1 MYAPKPMRPLWPPP
15 IKRDKPPQVGHTD
28 DARRQPRIPLT
39 HHEILALAEPFTR
52 RGRHVDL
59 AGSDRLARRIL
70 FKPTGY
76 PDTPD
81 APGGLTET
89 LVLENPGRQHFR
101 LTRTLTDAAGRVATL
116 RTDGPHP
123 EALVEQ
129 VDAVDPRRH
138 FPTLGGVRVA
148 RSYRIETEPGA
159 DGNADGT
166 RRLVFLR
173 ASTDLDGI
181 EIELDAQV
189 GHGMPAEIRLLP
201 APQRTI
207 RPPEDLLAVLGWAW
221 RSLRPFDKGWRAHL
235 RIPAAEPARTPDVEA
250 KLARTLEHLVAT
262 LRAPPIDFHRTWL
275 RQRWS
280 ALARRT
286 LGLMTIAGLV
296 VIGPGILMFGAP
308 EGSALRLLSFV
319 MPALLILGLIARHE
333 APSMKITPLPRPLPE
348 DAWEAMCRDA
358 RDGLSADLDRSAS
371 VVSQDCHS

>member
-15 IKRDKPPQVGHTD
+15 IKRDKPPKPRDTGD
-28 DARRQPRIPLT
+28 ERRQPRIPLT

-59 AGSDRLARRIL
+59 AGSDRLARRIR
-70 FKPTGY
+70 FKPTEY
-76 PDTPD
+76 SATSDN
-81 APGGLTET
+81 PGGLTET

-101 LTRTLTDAAGRVATL
+101 LIRTLTDAAGRVAIL
-116 RTDGPHP
+116 RSDGPDP
-123 EALVEQ
+123 QALIERI
-129 VDAVDPRRH
+129 DSVDPRRH

-159 DGNADGT
+159 DGNGDGSS
-166 RRLVFLR
+166 RLVFLR

-181 EIELDAQV
+181 GIELDAQV

-201 APQRTI
+201 TPQRTL

-221 RSLRPFDKGWRAHL
+221 RSLRPFEAGWRAHL

-262 LRAPPIDFHRTWL
+262 LGSPPADFHRTWL
-275 RQRWS
+275 RQRWF

-286 LGLMTIAGLV
+286 LGFLTIASLLA
-296 VIGPGILMFGAP
+296 IGPGILLFGAP
-308 EGSALRLLSFV
+308 EGSPLRLLSFV
-319 MPALLILGLIARHE
+319 MPALLILVLIARHE
-333 APSMKITPLPRPLPE
+333 APSMKITPLPRPLPA
-348 DAWEAMCRDA
+348 DAWDVMCRDA
-358 RDGLSADLDRSAS
+358 RDDLFADLD
-371 VVSQDCHS
+371 Q

>member
-15 IKRDKPPQVGHTD
+15 VKRNKPPKVGRTE
-28 DARRQPRIPLT
+28 DARRQPKIPLT

-81 APGGLTET
+81 VPGGLTET
-89 LVLENPGRQHFR
+89 LVLESHGRRHYG
-101 LTRTLTDAAGRVATL
+101 LIRTLIDAAGRVATL
-116 RTDGPHP
+116 RSDGPDP
-123 EALVEQ
+123 EALIEQ

-138 FPTLGGVRVA
+138 FPSLGGVRVA
-148 RSYRIETEPGA
+148 CSYRIETEPGA
-159 DGNADGT
+159 DGSADGT
-166 RRLVFLR
+166 SRLVFLS

-181 EIELDAQV
+181 GLELDARV

-221 RSLRPFDKGWRAHL
+221 RSLRPFDTGWRAHL

-262 LRAPPIDFHRTWL
+262 LGSPPADFHRTWL
-275 RQRWS
+275 RQRWF

-286 LGLMTIAGLV
+286 LGLMTVAGLV

-308 EGSALRLLSFV
+308 EGSPLRLLSFV
-319 MPALLILGLIARHE
+319 MPALLILVLIARHE
-333 APSMKITPLPRPLPE
+333 APSMKITPLPRPLPAG
-348 DAWEAMCRDA
+348 AWEPIR
-358 RDGLSADLDRSAS
+358 RETR
-371 VVSQDCHS
+371 